1 MKICKNE
8 KEFIEYVAPIA
19 QKVCKR
25 YGFKPSI
32 LIAQTFHENGAA
44 VPSNFDNS
52 GIYDLMKY
60 NNMVGQKA
68 KLLNDTWSDYSVWP
82 GIKPGKFEEYSFYKE
97 TPEEYGGRM
106 TTITDAFRKFDSVE
120 QSLADYI
127 LFLLYAKDSVNARSY
142 RYGPDV
148 VNIQDPYELIKAVG
162 KKYATGSSYAE
173 NVYDVVKRYNLTK
186 YDDLTNVKPTDIVPD
201 ILKKSTS
208 KISTTKKATTTSNV
222 KKLSDRK
229 INDITAENRG
239 QVPASR
245 GGNSI
250 QFIVVH
256 YLGVPNADNP
266 YLYGGGYGGHYNIQ
280 RDGQIFKAANPKT
293 AVVWHCGGG
302 LQGSGGHQFHRI
314 CTNYN
319 SIGIECGVCYTEN
332 IKNADGDSNKWYF
345 TEETQESLVYLV
357 SNLMDEY
364 GISMDHVIR
373 HYDVTGK
380 ICPNPYVKN
389 NNLRTSWTW
398 NQFKANLTQYRKNG
412 TITVPNGS
420 SSSSSSSTKSY
431 LSKGDSGNDVK
442 KLQTMLNACGYN
454 CGTVDS
460 DFGSKTEK
468 ALRTFQSDHK
478 LAVDGLYGPKS
489 KSALE
494 TVYKALSTTNQV
506 TTSATTFLNAIKAVA
521 DQARSEKW
529 TYGNSTS
536 TPPCADKK
544 ISCDRLIARA
554 LYNLGYTDQPKGGIV
569 CGKSIDEH
577 LQKWGFTKV
586 TNKSKIKSGAVVAV
600 KNKNQT
606 YVNHVFV
613 VKTYNPTTDKCDKY
627 DTGSNTRIKTVQP
640 FNNVKLVEWPD
651 REFVCAWNV
660 PNNLKTNNNNNNNNN
675 NTQTSNYIYNGVDYS
690 LVYNDTYYK
699 KKYIDLQKAFGNNK
713 SEYFKHFCQYGM
725 KEARQGSANFNVLK
739 YKQRYSDLQK
749 AFGENLP
756 LYYKHYCQYGKKENR
771 KAT

>member
-82 GIKPGKFEEYSFYKE
+82 GVKPGKFEEYSFYKE

-127 LFLLYAKDSVNARSY
+127 LFLLYAKDSVNAKSY

-148 VNIQDPYELIKAVG
+148 VNIQDPYKLIKAVG

-186 YDDLTNVKPTDIVPD
+186 YDDLTNVKPTDIIPD

-208 KISTTKKATTTSNV
+208 KTSTAKKTTNTETINIIKTYITTNNSNSTNDPIAIVIHNTDNFAKGATAYAH
-222 KKLSDRK
+222 
-229 INDITAENRG
+229 AEGLYHGYMEGMSWHYVVDDKEIYQCLPHNRG
-239 QVPASR
+239 A
-245 GGNSI
+245 
-250 QFIVVH
+250 
-256 YLGVPNADNP
+256 
-266 YLYGGGYGGHYNIQ
+266 
-280 RDGQIFKAANPKT
+280 
-293 AVVWHCGGG
+293 WHVGRNF
-302 LQGSGGHQFHRI
+302 GSNNLFGTINNR
-314 CTNYN
+314 N
-319 SIGIECGVCYTEN
+319 SIGIEMCV
-332 IKNADGDSNKWYF
+332 NAGYDYEKAFQNTVKLTKYLMKTLGIPASK
-345 TEETQESLVYLV
+345 VYQ
-357 SNLMDEY
+357 
-364 GISMDHVIR
+364 
-373 HYDVTGK
+373 HYD
-380 ICPNPYVKN
+380 ICTKDCPSQIRKRGDWPRFKKLIGDNSYVVN
-389 NNLRTSWTW
+389 T
-398 NQFKANLTQYRKNG
+398 
-412 TITVPNGS
+412 S
-420 SSSSSSSTKSY
+420 SSSSSSSSVKSY
-431 LSKGDSGNDVK
+431 LSKGDSGDDVK

-454 CGTVDS
+454 CGTVDG

-468 ALRTFQSDHK
+468 ALRAFQSDHK

-586 TNKSKIKSGAVVAV
+586 TDKSKIKSGAVVAV

-627 DTGSNTRIKTVQP
+627 DTGSNERIKTVQP
-640 FNNVKLVEWPD
+640 FNNVKLIEWSD

-660 PNNLKTNNNNNNNNN
+660 PNNLKINNNNSNN
-675 NTQTSNYIYNGVDYS
+675 NTQTSNYVYNGVDYS

-699 KKYIDLQKAFGNNK
+699 KKYTDLQKAFGNNK

>member
-68 KLLNDTWSDYSVWP
+68 KLLNDTWSNYSVWP
-82 GIKPGKFEEYSFYKE
+82 GVKPGKFEEYSFYKE

-127 LFLLYAKDSVNARSY
+127 LFLLHAKDSVNAKSY

-148 VNIQDPYELIKAVG
+148 VNIQDPYKLIKAVG

-186 YDDLTNVKPTDIVPD
+186 YDDLTNVKPTNIVPD
-201 ILKKSTS
+201 ILKKSIS
-208 KISTTKKATTTSNV
+208 KTSTTKKTDNAETINIIKTYITTNNSN
-222 KKLSDRK
+222 ST
-229 INDITAENRG
+229 NDPIAIVIHNTDNFARTANAYAHAEGLYHGYMQGMSWHYVVDDKEIYQCLPHNRG
-239 QVPASR
+239 A
-245 GGNSI
+245 
-250 QFIVVH
+250 
-256 YLGVPNADNP
+256 
-266 YLYGGGYGGHYNIQ
+266 
-280 RDGQIFKAANPKT
+280 
-293 AVVWHCGGG
+293 WHVGRNF
-302 LQGSGGHQFHRI
+302 GSNNLFGIINNR
-314 CTNYN
+314 N
-319 SIGIECGVCYTEN
+319 SIGIEMCVNAGYDYEKAFQNTVKLTKYLMKELN
-332 IKNADGDSNKWYF
+332 IPASK
-345 TEETQESLVYLV
+345 VYQ
-357 SNLMDEY
+357 
-364 GISMDHVIR
+364 
-373 HYDVTGK
+373 HYD
-380 ICPNPYVKN
+380 ICTKDCPSQIRKRGDWPRFKKLIGDNSYVVN
-389 NNLRTSWTW
+389 AS
-398 NQFKANLTQYRKNG
+398 
-412 TITVPNGS
+412 S

-454 CGTVDS
+454 CGTVDG

-468 ALRTFQSDHK
+468 ALRAFQSDHK

-586 TNKSKIKSGAVVAV
+586 TNKSKIKSGAIVAV

-627 DTGSNTRIKTVQP
+627 DTGSNERIKTVQP

-660 PNNLKTNNNNNNNNN
+660 PNNLKTSNNKNNN

-699 KKYIDLQKAFGNNK
+699 KKYTDLQKAFGNNK